1 LTESTQASPHPEDRR
16 AAWRRGALAGLFA
29 TVAAALGVYAYA
41 FAFTTFRLQD
51 DEGYFILALRA
62 YRSGHAL
69 YDRID
74 TIYGPFYFQ
83 ATSAIFTLFSA
94 PIDNVGARWFTIAAW
109 LATSLVACRYVARA
123 TESFLA
129 GIVAFALSFAVLASL
144 VSGPL
149 HPGGLDAL
157 LLASI
162 ALASLGFSAN
172 ERATKALVAC
182 GALAAALT
190 LSKLNAG
197 AFALLAF
204 AAIFARFSLR
214 GRASVLVRFAVHA
227 FACLLPFVLM
237 RTRLGD
243 AQFLR
248 FALVVSLSL
257 APLCFLG
264 RLAARERPSNR
275 APIDEGEEGDDV
287 DDGDDSGY
295 SEGSARDA
303 RLRILPFIIGAAFV
317 TLAVIGI
324 ALFQGTTWSGLA
336 RSLVLGT
343 LRFPGAPFVYAPEFA
358 FGPELVLAIAAIPIV
373 FCARARW
380 MAWFGATG
388 RALFELACGA
398 AMIVLACGL
407 PAAAMRALPLVWIA
421 AVPRDD
427 ARGDIIPRTT
437 LAWLVVLEALHAFP
451 VAGNQAV
458 LFAFLVPVA
467 GSCVVCRALRDIPR
481 LAAIAPAWRAVAAA
495 ALVLALAFLHPTFA
509 TAPVLAKQ
517 FRSAVPLELPGAE
530 SVRLSERRAAEL
542 QWVAKNLDRNATTFV
557 GAPGLH
563 SFYVWSRVAPPVPF
577 FTNAWILFFD
587 DSKQEELVRA
597 LLASPRPCVVRN
609 RAAIEFWTGA
619 SLLADGPFSRM
630 LERDFRAAGS
640 VGEYEL
646 MLPRAAEADLV
657 CSILPEPAPSALHA
671 RFAVDRV
678 LRLAL
683 PPLNGVRIARVVLY
697 DARRKLDVFDSS
709 APPEQSGVSLVDNH
723 GDQVLRPGSLALVD
737 LSLESSLYL
746 IDPGASVEPSPD
758 SALVRA
764 YDEHGRVVA
773 RLLMPNGL
781 RRP

>member
-1 LTESTQASPHPEDRR
+1 MTESTQASPHPEDRR
-16 AAWRRGALAGLFA
+16 AAWRRGALACLFA
-29 TVAAALGVYAYA
+29 TVVAALGVYAYA

-83 ATSAIFTLFSA
+83 AASAIFTLFSA
-94 PIDNVGARWFTIAAW
+94 PIDNIGARWFTIAAW
-109 LATSLVACRYVARA
+109 LATSLVACRYVVRA
-123 TESFLA
+123 TESFFA

-157 LLASI
+157 LLAAI
-162 ALASLGFSAN
+162 ALASLGFRAN
-172 ERATKALVAC
+172 VRATKALVAC

-214 GRASVLVRFAVHA
+214 GRTSALVRFAVHA

-237 RTRLGD
+237 RTRFDD
-243 AQFLR
+243 AQFVR

-264 RLAARERPSNR
+264 RLAARERTSTR
-275 APIDEGEEGDDV
+275 APIDVGDAGDVGEDR
-287 DDGDDSGY
+287 
-295 SEGSARDA
+295 AHDA

-324 ALFQGTTWSGLA
+324 ALFQGTTWNGLV

-380 MAWFGATG
+380 MAWLGATG
-388 RALFELACGA
+388 RALFELACGV

-427 ARGDIIPRTT
+427 ARGDIIPRTI

-467 GSCVVCRALRDIPR
+467 GLCVACRALRDIPR
-481 LAAIAPAWRAVAAA
+481 LDAIAPARRAVAAA
-495 ALVLALAFLHPTFA
+495 ALVLALAFVHPTFA
-509 TAPVLAKQ
+509 AAPVLAKQ
-517 FRSAVPLELPGAE
+517 FRSAVSLELPGAE
-530 SVRLSERRAAEL
+530 SLRLPERRAAEL

-619 SLLADGPFSRM
+619 SLLADGPFSRA
-630 LERDFRAAGS
+630 LERELRSAGS

-678 LRLAL
+678 MRLAF
-683 PPLNGVRIARVVLY
+683 PPLNGVRIARVVLH

-709 APPEQSGVSLVDNH
+709 APPVQNGASLVDDH

-737 LSLESSLYL
+737 VSLETSLYL
-746 IDPGASVEPSPD
+746 IDPGATVETAPD

-773 RLLMPNGL
+773 RLLMPSGV